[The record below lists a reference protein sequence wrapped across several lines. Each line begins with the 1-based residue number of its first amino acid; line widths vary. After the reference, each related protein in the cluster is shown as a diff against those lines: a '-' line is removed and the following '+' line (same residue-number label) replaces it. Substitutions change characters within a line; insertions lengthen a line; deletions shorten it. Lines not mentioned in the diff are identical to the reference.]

1 MTMTAP
7 ITSEQQW
14 QFEIPAMGGMVVGF
28 DGSPASY
35 SAIESAAVIGA
46 ANQLSVH
53 VVSVLPPMSSYTL
66 NLGMDEPRSE
76 IEDLRVQLR
85 DVAIRDAIG
94 SAWNRADW
102 TREVVIGNAADEI
115 SRIADERAASLI
127 ILGRSNRGTV
137 DRLLG
142 VDTTMQVMS
151 RSLVPVLVVDNELDK
166 PAIAVAAIDFSKGS
180 ARAASVALK
189 VLADRGTLY
198 LVHVEEPLE
207 VLPEC
212 TISQAEPYS
221 GETFFRFRRLVAQL
235 RLPSEVLVET
245 IVLNGAP
252 AKAITEFCERVGAD
266 LLAVGTHG
274 QKRIGRLSL
283 GNVSRELIRKSRTP
297 IVVAPA
303 KG

>member
-35 SAIESAAVIGA
+35 SAIESAAVIAA
-46 ANQLSVH
+46 ANDLAVH
-53 VVSVLPPMSSYTL
+53 VVSVLPPMSSYVL

-94 SAWNRADW
+94 SGWDRAAW
-102 TREVVIGNAADEI
+102 TREVVIGNPADEI
-115 SRIADERAASLI
+115 ARVADERAASLI
-127 ILGRSNRGTV
+127 VLGRSNRGTV

-142 VDTTMQVMS
+142 IDTTMQVMS
-151 RSLVPVLVVDNELDK
+151 RSLVPVLVVDDELDK
-166 PAIAVAAIDFSKGS
+166 PSIAVAAIDFSKGS

-189 VLADRGTLY
+189 VLAERGTLY
-198 LVHVEEPLE
+198 LVHVEEPVE
-207 VLPEC
+207 VLPDR
-212 TISQAEPYS
+212 SVAQAEPYS

-235 RLPSEVLVET
+235 RIPSNVLVET

-252 AKAITEFCERVGAD
+252 VPAIAEFCERVGAD
-266 LLAVGTHG
+266 VLAVGTHG

-283 GNVSRELIRKSRTP
+283 GTVSRELIRKSRTP